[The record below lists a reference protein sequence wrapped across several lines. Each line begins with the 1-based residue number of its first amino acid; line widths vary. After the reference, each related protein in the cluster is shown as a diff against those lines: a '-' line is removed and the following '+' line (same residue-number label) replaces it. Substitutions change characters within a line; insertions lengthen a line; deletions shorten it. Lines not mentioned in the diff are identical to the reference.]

1 MILIGKDQLGWIQWT
16 LANQITTTP
25 TPKTRRPKR
34 TRPSKKVTSTTVIST
49 VATTITTVPS
59 TKSAKKARRKT
70 KPMTPSTSITS
81 PTTTSPKT
89 AMSIIKQHEPIDQ
102 IIVSANITDANI
114 TNFDNQDKGC
124 SRYVDVDHSPI
135 FVDYAY
141 DIASLT

>member
-49 VATTITTVPS
+49 VATTITTVPP

-70 KPMTPSTSITS
+70 KPMAPSTQITS
-81 PTTTSPKT
+81 PTTIPPKT
-89 AMSIIKQHEPIDQ
+89 AMSIIKQHEPTDQ
-102 IIVSANITDANI
+102 FIVPANETDAS
-114 TNFDNQDKGC
+114 TENFDNQDKGC
-124 SRYVDVDHSPI
+124 SRNPYFYHN
-135 FVDYAY
+135 A
-141 DIASLT
+141 